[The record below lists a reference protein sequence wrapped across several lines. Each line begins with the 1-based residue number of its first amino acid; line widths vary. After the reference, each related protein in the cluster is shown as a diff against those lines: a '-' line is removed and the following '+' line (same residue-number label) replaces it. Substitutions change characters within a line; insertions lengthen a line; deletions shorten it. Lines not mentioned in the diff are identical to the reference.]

1 MTDGNPTVAAPEEA
15 SAPASSAAP
24 ATASVAAAAHDDA
37 YQLDARGHRGSA
49 AVRRLVE
56 YAPATGALALWMRHR
71 DVDEMPP
78 ARGAAARTG
87 LYGTRARPPL
97 IANDGRTIRYAP
109 DFGKLSLELQTG
121 HVAHQTLHVALRHVA
136 RRDALARVEGGVD
149 ATLWNTVADAI
160 VDACLAPL
168 AWLAL
173 PDDAIAL
180 DDLLLRTMGID
191 APVEASL
198 LRWDC
203 ESLYRAIDDRGR
215 QNATPGENGSD
226 DGTGGDDDDGDGRG
240 GGGSDAESE
249 SGRTTTAAS
258 SDASESADGV
268 EVPSM
273 VDGPRAAAARR
284 LAQRVPPDLLDGD
297 GEALGAEADAERT
310 WSDRLARAHASDG
323 AQSLLRTLVAD
334 LPARRTPWR
343 QVLRTRLAR
352 SLAPEP
358 ELSWSRPS
366 RSWLASRGRTSSGR
380 RIPWQPGTVGAR
392 AAPRLTVIVDVS
404 GSVHDVQLAR
414 FGAEVERLTRL
425 HRAELR
431 LVTGDERVHLD
442 VRLVPGRAGLAAQ
455 VAGGAS
461 DGGGGTDFRPLL
473 AAAAAHRPDL
483 VIVLTDLEGP
493 AGDAP
498 GFPVVWATP
507 AGSTAPL
514 PYGVRLTL
522 D

>member
-1 MTDGNPTVAAPEEA
+1 MTN
-15 SAPASSAAP
+15 
-24 ATASVAAAAHDDA
+24 DA
-37 YQLDARGHRGSA
+37 YQLDARGHRGSR
-49 AVRRLVE
+49 AVGRLVE

-71 DVDEMPP
+71 DVEAMPP
-78 ARGAAARTG
+78 VPGAAARTG
-87 LYGTRARPPL
+87 VYGTRARPPV

-109 DFGKLSLELQTG
+109 AFEDLALELQTG
-121 HVAHQTLHVALRHVA
+121 HVAHQTLHVALRHVP
-136 RRDALARVEGGVD
+136 RRDALARAEGGVD

-160 VDACLAPL
+160 VDACLEPL
-168 AWLAL
+168 VWLAL
-173 PDDAIAL
+173 PEDRIRL
-180 DDLLLRTMGID
+180 EDLLLRTLGID
-191 APVEASL
+191 APVESSL

-215 QNATPGENGSD
+215 AGGAAGEDGAD
-226 DGTGGDDDDGDGRG
+226 DGSGGNDADGGRG
-240 GGGSDAESE
+240 GGGSDDESE
-249 SGRTTTAAS
+249 SEERATTAA
-258 SDASESADGV
+258 AAEPTERTDGV
-268 EVPSM
+268 EVASM
-273 VDGPRAAAARR
+273 VDGPRAAAARK

-310 WSDRLARAHASDG
+310 WSERLDRAHAADG

-334 LPARRTPWR
+334 RPAPRTPWR
-343 QVLRTRLAR
+343 QVLRTRVAR

-366 RSWLASRGRTSSGR
+366 RGWLANRGRTAGGR
-380 RIPWQPGTVGAR
+380 RIPWQPGMVGAR
-392 AAPRLTVIVDVS
+392 AAPRLTIVVDVS
-404 GSVHDVQLAR
+404 GSVNDAQLTR
-414 FGAEVERLTRL
+414 FGAEVERLARL

-431 LVTGDERVHLD
+431 LVTGDERVYLD
-442 VRLVPGRAGLAAQ
+442 VRLAPGRPGLAAQ
-455 VAGGAS
+455 ASGTGS

-483 VIVLTDLEGP
+483 VVVLTDLEGP

-498 GFPVVWATP
+498 PFPVVWATP

-514 PYGVRLTL
+514 PWGRRLVL

>member
-1 MTDGNPTVAAPEEA
+1 MSGGSVVDGDAPDGVTRLDAARLG
-15 SAPASSAAP
+15 
-24 ATASVAAAAHDDA
+24 DA

-71 DVDEMPP
+71 DVDAMPP
-78 ARGAAARTG
+78 APGAAARTG
-87 LYGTRARPPL
+87 IYGTRARPPL

-109 DFGKLSLELQTG
+109 DFERLSLELQTG

-136 RRDALARVEGGVD
+136 RRDALARAEGGVD

-168 AWLAL
+168 SWLGL
-173 PDDAIAL
+173 PEDAIRL
-180 DDLLLRTMGID
+180 DELLLRTLGID
-191 APVEASL
+191 EPIEASL
-198 LRWDC
+198 VRWDC

-215 QNATPGENGSD
+215 QNATPGENGAD
-226 DGTGGDDDDGDGRG
+226 DGSGGDDDGDGRG
-240 GGGSDAESE
+240 GGGSDAMSDSE
-249 SGRTTTAAS
+249 RTTTAAAPDAADS
-258 SDASESADGV
+258 SEGV
-268 EVPSM
+268 AVASM

-343 QVLRTRLAR
+343 QVLRTRVAR

-366 RSWLASRGRTSSGR
+366 RGWLASRGRTSGGR
-380 RIPWQPGTVGAR
+380 RMPWQPGTVGAR

-404 GSVHDVQLAR
+404 GSVQDAQLVR

-431 LVTGDERVHLD
+431 LITGDERVHLD
-442 VRLVPGRAGLAAQ
+442 LRLAPGRAGLAAR
-455 VAGGAS
+455 AASGGAAS

-473 AAAAAHRPDL
+473 AAATAHRPDL

-493 AGDAP
+493 SGDAP
-498 GFPVVWATP
+498 PFPVVWATP
-507 AGSTAPL
+507 AGATAPL
-514 PYGVRLTL
+514 PFGVRLTL

>member
-1 MTDGNPTVAAPEEA
+1 M
-15 SAPASSAAP
+15 
-24 ATASVAAAAHDDA
+24 
-37 YQLDARGHRGSA
+37 
-49 AVRRLVE
+49 
-56 YAPATGALALWMRHR
+56 
-71 DVDEMPP
+71 
-78 ARGAAARTG
+78 
-87 LYGTRARPPL
+87 
-97 IANDGRTIRYAP
+97 
-109 DFGKLSLELQTG
+109 
-121 HVAHQTLHVALRHVA
+121 AHQTLHVALRHVP

-160 VDACLAPL
+160 VDACLEPL
-168 AWLAL
+168 GWLTL
-173 PDDAIAL
+173 PEDRVRL
-180 DDLLLRTMGID
+180 EDLLLRTLGID
-191 APVEASL
+191 APVETSL

-215 QNATPGENGSD
+215 ENGAAGENGAD
-226 DGTGGDDDDGDGRG
+226 GGTGGDADDGGRG
-240 GGGSDAESE
+240 GGGSDDESE
-249 SGRTTTAAS
+249 SEERTTTAAS
-258 SDASESADGV
+258 AEPTSSVDGV
-268 EVPSM
+268 EVAAM
-273 VDGPRAAAARR
+273 IDGPRAAAARK
-284 LAQRVPPDLLDGD
+284 LAQRVPPDLLDGG

-323 AQSLLRTLVAD
+323 AQSLLRALIAD
-334 LPARRTPWR
+334 RPAPRTPWR

-366 RSWLASRGRTSSGR
+366 RGWLANRGRTAGGR

-392 AAPRLTVIVDVS
+392 AAPRLTVVVDVS
-404 GSVHDVQLAR
+404 GSVDDEQLTR
-414 FGAEVERLTRL
+414 FGGEVERLARL

-442 VRLVPGRAGLAAQ
+442 VRLAPGRPGLAAH
-455 VAGGAS
+455 ASGGAS

-473 AAAAAHRPDL
+473 AAAAAHAPDL
-483 VIVLTDLEGP
+483 VVVLTDLDGP

-498 GFPVVWATP
+498 PFPVVWATP

-514 PYGVRLTL
+514 PWGRRLVL